1 MLRAARLP
9 TPTPDDREHYRVVMP
24 SDVTQVADLIEV
36 VAGCC
41 FGQDEPSGRTR
52 FRLSTIVAE
61 AVVNAVENGNRNDP
75 ARRVTVEIE
84 VHPDRVIIGVTD
96 EGEGFDYATP
106 RDPTTPDA
114 LEATSGRGLFMIHH
128 LADHVA
134 FNDRGNTIWMTLPR
148 C

>member
-1 MLRAARLP
+1 MLRASRLP
-9 TPTPDDREHYRVVMP
+9 TPTQDGREHYRVEMP
-24 SDVTQVADLIEV
+24 SDLSRVDDLIDV
-36 VAGCC
+36 VVGCC
-41 FGQDEPSGRTR
+41 FGQGEPSCRTR
-52 FRLSTIVAE
+52 FRLCTVVAE

-84 VHPDRVIIGVTD
+84 VHADHVIIGVTD
-96 EGEGFDYATP
+96 EGDGYDTTTP
-106 RDPTTPDA
+106 PDPTTEDA
-114 LEATSGRGLFMIHH
+114 LERTSGRGLFMIRE